1 MRRELP
7 GWVSPIDA
15 QRKQEVVTCAR
26 SVIDALWPALKDA
39 YMHEVLESCVRRYD
53 AMQLASTTPYVCVQ
67 AAPIRDGFDRRSAR
81 KGRLQPGET
90 IDAASLAKLGVIRD
104 TKLPL
109 KVLGEGD
116 LTKKLEVKAVKFSAS
131 ARQKIEAA
139 GGTVI
144 EG

>member
-1 MRRELP
+1 MRVSTVPTAIEDERLSETFAALASSTRRAILARLAEGAATVSELASP
-7 GWVSPIDA
+7 FSLSLPAVSKHI
-15 QRKQEVVTCAR
+15 K
-26 SVIDALWPALKDA
+26 
-39 YMHEVLESCVRRYD
+39 VLEERCE
-53 AMQLASTTPYVCVQ
+53 A
-67 AAPIRDGFDRRSAR
+67 
-81 KGRLQPGET
+81 GET

-104 TKLPL
+104 TGLPL

-116 LTKKLEVKAVKFSAS
+116 LSKKLEVKAAKFSAS